1 MLGRRAALS
10 MLAMMLL
17 LPLTLGGT
25 AAAEEGTDPL
35 SNFPPE
41 PEGEWYVYDVADVIS
56 NETEAE
62 WDANLR
68 AAHEESGRLV
78 RLVTIPSMCDFDER
92 LHRGEQDFRMCE
104 IDWTFDECY
113 ECGYADLAYGTDDS
127 YAGRMFRAYG
137 MDGTDEPS
145 MLIGVSTGDRRFRY
159 VMPDHTTAEQRFS
172 GQQFSMHSW
181 RLSEA
186 ADGYGSWEDALE
198 PHVGFGLLV
207 SEGKTV
213 PYSGAVQTVLIGGL
227 VVAVLGMILVI
238 GGNTKAQISTE
249 PAKNRLALGAYREM
263 AVLIHAR
270 LTLDGNF
277 GAMERYREHIE
288 AIEKEMAMYGDVITG
303 GRKMGE
309 PLIKHNEAIEEHEE
323 EELRKVLAE
332 IDACFEEMGLHRSQG
347 QQEVED
353 SVAFTPLE
361 YGQDVERIHVERD
374 AFRSRWKA
382 FRAPAWAGFALA
394 GVFVAASFVEQGPAF
409 GSVSPYHFALHTGNV
424 WPLFGGLIPLFI
436 GLLMESLAAGSIMVE
451 GLPERGTTAVDFASL
466 GWPMFGASVAYG
478 YGAELVGHDEHG
490 SPIFETHRVHSDSG
504 SDGGGGGGCGGG
516 GCGGGGCGGGGGF

>member
-1 MLGRRAALS
+1 MFGRGAALS
-10 MLAMMLL
+10 MFVMMLFV
-17 LPLTLGGT
+17 PLTVGGT
-25 AAAEEGTDPL
+25 AAAEEGGDPL
-35 SNFPPE
+35 TNFPVE
-41 PEGEWYVYDVADVIS
+41 PEGEWYVYDVADVIAD
-56 NETEAE
+56 ETEAE
-62 WDANLR
+62 WDAELR

-78 RLVTIPSMCDFDER
+78 RLVAIPSMCDFDQRVEPGHMD
-92 LHRGEQDFRMCE
+92 LMCE
-104 IDWTFDECY
+104 MRWTFDECY
-113 ECGYADLAYGTDDS
+113 ECGNADLAYGTDDS

-145 MLIGVSTGDRRFRY
+145 MLIALSTEDRRFRY

-181 RLSEA
+181 RLSDA

-213 PYSGAVQTVLIGGL
+213 PYSAVVQTVLIGGL
-227 VVAVLGMILVI
+227 VVAVLGIILVSVST
-238 GGNTKAQISTE
+238 TKANISIK

-270 LTLDGNF
+270 MTLDGNF
-277 GAMERYREHIE
+277 GAMERYRGHIAAIEKQMAKYRDVVRSGLKTGELMIQHDE
-288 AIEKEMAMYGDVITG
+288 AIEKY
-303 GRKMGE
+303 
-309 PLIKHNEAIEEHEE
+309 EEV
-323 EELRKVLAE
+323 ELRKVLVE
-332 IDACFEEMGLHRSQG
+332 IDACFEEMGLHSNQG
-347 QQEVED
+347 RQEVEA

-374 AFRSRWKA
+374 AVMSRWKA
-382 FRAPAWAGFALA
+382 LRAPAWAGFALA

-409 GSVSPYHFALHTGNV
+409 GSVSAYHFALYTGNV

-436 GLLMESLAAGSIMVE
+436 GLVTEGLAVGATMVE
-451 GLPERGTTAVDFASL
+451 DLPERGTTTVDFASL

-504 SDGGGGGGCGGG
+504 SGSDGGGGCGGG

>member
-1 MLGRRAALS
+1 

-35 SNFPPE
+35 SNFPPQ

-62 WDANLR
+62 WEASLR
-68 AAHEESGRLV
+68 AAHEENGRLV
-78 RLVTIPSMCDFDER
+78 RLVTISQMCDFDQRVEPGHMD
-92 LHRGEQDFRMCE
+92 LMCE
-104 IDWTFDECY
+104 MRWTFDECY
-113 ECGYADLAYGTDDS
+113 QCGYADLAYGTDDS

-137 MDGTDEPS
+137 MDGTGEPS
-145 MLIGVSTGDRRFRY
+145 MLIGVSTEDRRFRY

-186 ADGYGSWEDALE
+186 ADGYGSWEDGLA
-198 PHVGFGLLV
+198 PHVEFGLLV

-227 VVAVLGMILVI
+227 VVAVLGIILAI
-238 GGNTKAQISTE
+238 AGNIKANISIN
-249 PAKNRLALGAYREM
+249 PAQSRLALGAYREM

-270 LTLDGNF
+270 MTLDGNF
-277 GAMERYREHIE
+277 GAMERYRGHIA
-288 AIEKEMAMYGDVITG
+288 AIEKQMAKYRALVTRGQKTG
-303 GRKMGE
+303 ELM
-309 PLIKHNEAIEEHEE
+309 IQQDEAIEEHEE
-323 EELRKVLAE
+323 KELRKVLVE
-332 IDACFEEMGLHRSQG
+332 IDACFEEMSLHTSQG
-347 QQEVED
+347 RQEVEA

-361 YGQDVERIHVERD
+361 YGQDVERIHVVRD
-374 AFRSRWKA
+374 AVLSRWKA
-382 FRAPAWAGFALA
+382 LRAPAWAGFALA
-394 GVFVAASFVEQGPAF
+394 GVFVAASFVEQRPAF
-409 GSVSPYHFALHTGNV
+409 GSVSSYHFALQAGNV

-436 GLLMESLAAGSIMVE
+436 GLVTEGLALGATIVE
-451 GLPERGTTAVDFASL
+451 DLPERGTTTVDFASL
-466 GWPMFGASVAYG
+466 GWPTFGASVAYG
-478 YGAELVGHDEHG
+478 YGATLVGHDEHG

-504 SDGGGGGGCGGG
+504 SGSGGGGGGCGGG

>member
-1 MLGRRAALS
+1 MFSRRPALAMLV
-10 MLAMMLL
+10 MMLL
-17 LPLTLGGT
+17 LPLTFSGA
-25 AAAEEGTDPL
+25 AAAEGSTESV
-35 SNFPPE
+35 SNFPPQ
-41 PEGEWYVYDVADVIS
+41 PDGEWYILDAADVIS
-56 NETEAE
+56 NETEDE
-62 WDANLR
+62 WEASLR
-68 AAHEESGRLV
+68 ATHEETGRLV
-78 RLVTIPSMCDFDER
+78 RIVTISRMCDFDER

-113 ECGYADLAYGTDDS
+113 ECGTMEPEYGTDDS

-137 MDGTDEPS
+137 MGGTDEPS
-145 MLIGVSTGDRRFRY
+145 MLIGVSTEDRRFRY
-159 VMPDHTTAEQRFS
+159 VMPDHTTSEQVFS
-172 GQQFSMHSW
+172 GQQFETHSW
-181 RLSEA
+181 RLSDA

-207 SEGKTV
+207 SEGKTE
-213 PYSGAVQTVLIGGL
+213 PYSAVVQTALIAGL

-238 GGNTKAQISTE
+238 GGNTKAQISSE

-270 LTLDGNF
+270 MTLDGNF
-277 GAMERYREHIE
+277 GAMERYRGHIE
-288 AIEKEMAMYGDVITG
+288 AIEKQMAMYRDVVTG
-303 GRKMGE
+303 VRKRGE
-309 PLIKHNEAIEEHEE
+309 SLIEHNEAIEEHEE

-332 IDACFEEMGLHRSQG
+332 IEACFEEMGLHRSQG
-347 QQEVED
+347 RQEVED

-436 GLLMESLAAGSIMVE
+436 GLVTEGLAAGSTMVE

>member
-1 MLGRRAALS
+1 MFSRRPALAMLV
-10 MLAMMLL
+10 MMLL
-17 LPLTLGGT
+17 LPLTFSGA
-25 AAAEEGTDPL
+25 AAAEGSTESV
-35 SNFPPE
+35 SNFPPQ
-41 PEGEWYVYDVADVIS
+41 PDGEWYILDAADVIS
-56 NETEAE
+56 NETEDE
-62 WDANLR
+62 WEASLR
-68 AAHEESGRLV
+68 ATHEETGRLV
-78 RLVTIPSMCDFDER
+78 RIVTISRMCDFDER

-113 ECGYADLAYGTDDS
+113 ECGTMEPEYGTDDS

-137 MDGTDEPS
+137 MGGTDEPS
-145 MLIGVSTGDRRFRY
+145 MLIGVSTEDRRFRY
-159 VMPDHTTAEQRFS
+159 VMPDHTTSEQVFS
-172 GQQFSMHSW
+172 GQQFETHSW
-181 RLSEA
+181 RLSDA

-207 SEGKTV
+207 SEGKTE
-213 PYSGAVQTVLIGGL
+213 PYSAVVQTALIGGL

-238 GGNTKAQISTE
+238 GGNTKAQISSE

-270 LTLDGNF
+270 MTLDGNF
-277 GAMERYREHIE
+277 GSMERYREHIE
-288 AIEKEMAMYGDVITG
+288 AIEKQMAMYRDVVTG
-303 GRKMGE
+303 VRKRGE
-309 PLIKHNEAIEEHEE
+309 PLIEHNEPIEEYEE

-332 IDACFEEMGLHRSQG
+332 IEACFEEMDLHTSQG
-347 QQEVED
+347 RQEVEA

-436 GLLMESLAAGSIMVE
+436 GLVTEGLAAGSTMVE
-451 GLPERGTTAVDFASL
+451 GLPERGTTAVDYASL